1 MAFTED
7 LTLFLNDFGVSC
19 TAGAVSALGILDMPT
34 QVLAGEMVLST
45 DYTLTARYADFG
57 GLVYGDGITVD
68 AINYQVRENRR
79 LDDGKFVEISLMKL
93 APDATAPGGQPREFG
108 LQDLADVNITSAQQG
123 DVLIYDSGEWVDA
136 NDSKSVTIPG
146 PQMDDSF
153 TLFRTARETTIENVL
168 ALVSGGSVTYELR
181 FAADRSAAGTVAAT
195 DTVTNTTTGD
205 AATIQNQP
213 IPAGRYVWVKITAV
227 SGTVDEFNLSVEF

>member
-136 NDSKSVTIPG
+136 NDSKSVTIAG
-146 PQMDDSF
+146 PQVDDSF

>member
-1 MAFTED
+1 MFNED
-7 LTLFLNDFGVSC
+7 LGVFLTDFGVSC
-19 TAGAVSALGILDMPT
+19 TSGSTTALAILDQPG
-34 QVLAGEMVLST
+34 QILADGMVIST
-45 DYTLTARYADFG
+45 DYQLTARTADFG
-57 GLVYGDGITVD
+57 SLLYGDGITVD
-68 AINYQVRENRR
+68 GINYQVRETRQ
-79 LDDGKFVEISLMKL
+79 LDDGAFVEIGLMKL
-93 APDATAPGGQPREFG
+93 APVATAPGGQPREFG

-136 NDSKSVTIPG
+136 NDSKSVTIAG
-146 PQMDDSF
+146 PQVDDSF
-153 TLFRTARETTIENVL
+153 TLFRTARETTMENVL

>member
-45 DYTLTARYADFG
+45 DYTLTASYADFG

-136 NDSKSVTIPG
+136 NDSKSVTIAG
-146 PQMDDSF
+146 PQVDESF

>member
-79 LDDGKFVEISLMKL
+79 LDDGKFVEIGLMKL